1 MKDSIRILV
10 VDDEASIRK
19 RCVRLLSRQGYSV
32 VGAGDSHAALELI
45 QGKNSPFDV
54 LLVDIRMPG
63 MDGLDLLDRVKT
75 IDASVEVI
83 VMTGY
88 ATVETAVKAMKSG
101 AYDYLVKP
109 FDVDELAHV
118 VKNVAEK
125 RYLQREVAMLR
136 LQLQSEQDR
145 PLLFGSSSSMNEV
158 SRFIGKVAPV
168 DCNIL
173 ISSESGTGKELVAR
187 AIHANSPRREFPFV
201 VADCAALS
209 GGLLESELFGHLKG
223 AFTGAHETRKGYFET
238 ADQGTLFLDEISE
251 LPFGLQGKLLRAVQE
266 QVICKVGSTQ
276 QLKVNVRIIAATNR
290 NLEEL
295 VRQDAFR
302 EDLFYRLNVMT
313 LTIPPLRDRREDIPL
328 LVRHFLNRYTA
339 QLRLP
344 QVPRISDETMQK
356 IIDYGWP
363 GNVRELENAVQ
374 RAVVLAENGA
384 LSVEHLL
391 PVKVP
396 KGSPLDHAPEDGRS
410 FQEMRRQAVLDFTRT
425 YLARCLRAHDGNV
438 SHSAE
443 ALGMRRT
450 SLQKLLKESGLDA
463 RTFRK

>member
-19 RCVRLLSRQGYSV
+19 RCVRLLARQGYSV
-32 VGAGDSHAALELI
+32 AGVGDSHAALELI

-63 MDGLDLLDRVKT
+63 MDGLELLDRVKT
-75 IDASVEVI
+75 IDSSVEVI

-125 RYLQREVAMLR
+125 RCLQREVAMLR
-136 LQLQSEQDR
+136 LQLQSGQDR

-158 SRFIGKVAPV
+158 SRFIRKVAPV

-187 AIHANSPRREFPFV
+187 AIHANSPRRELPFV

-223 AFTGAHETRKGYFET
+223 AFTGAHQTCKGYFET

-251 LPFGLQGKLLRAVQE
+251 LPIGLQGKLLRAVQE
-266 QVICKVGSTQ
+266 QVICRVGSTQ

-313 LTIPPLRDRREDIPL
+313 LTIPPLRDRKEDIPL
-328 LVRHFLNRYTA
+328 LARHFLKRYTA
-339 QLRLP
+339 QLSLP
-344 QVPRISDETMQK
+344 QVPRISDETMRK
-356 IIDYGWP
+356 IMDYGWP

-384 LSVEHLL
+384 LSVENLL
-391 PVKVP
+391 PAKIIRDA
-396 KGSPLDHAPEDGRS
+396 PLDNPPEDGRS
-410 FQEMRRQAVLDFTRT
+410 FQKLRRQVVLDFTRT
-425 YLARCLRAHDGNV
+425 YLTRCLRSHEGNV
-438 SHSAE
+438 SHSAK

>member
-19 RCVRLLSRQGYSV
+19 RCVRLLARQGYSV
-32 VGAGDSHAALELI
+32 VGAGESHAALELI
-45 QGKNSPFDV
+45 QGKNNPFDV

-63 MDGLDLLDRVKT
+63 MDGLDLLDRVKA

-109 FDVDELAHV
+109 FDVDELVHV

-125 RYLQREVAMLR
+125 RCLQREVAMLR
-136 LQLQSEQDR
+136 LQLQSGQDR

-158 SRFIGKVAPV
+158 NRFIRKVAPV

-187 AIHANSPRREFPFV
+187 AIHASSPRRELPFV

-223 AFTGAHETRKGYFET
+223 AFTGANETRKGYFET

-266 QVICKVGSTQ
+266 QEICRVGSTQ
-276 QLKVNVRIIAATNR
+276 PVKVNVRIIAATNR

-313 LTIPPLRDRREDIPL
+313 LTIPPLRERREDIPL
-328 LVRHFLNRYTA
+328 LVRHFLKRYTV
-339 QLRLP
+339 QLSLP
-344 QVPRISDETMQK
+344 QVPRLSDETMQR

-384 LSVEHLL
+384 LSVENLL
-391 PVKVP
+391 PAKVVRDA
-396 KGSPLDHAPEDGRS
+396 PLDNLPENGRS
-410 FQEMRRQAVLDFTRT
+410 FQKMRRQVVLEFTRK
-425 YLARCLRAHDGNV
+425 YLGRCLRSHDGNV
-438 SHSAE
+438 SRSAK